1 MVPSV
6 IKLIRL
12 VGLLRLVGLVGL
24 VELRATRAE
33 PWRASDALAPSELSA
48 MLAKGSTPSIVY
60 VGPPTLFRAGH
71 IPGATLHGPTSD
83 PDALRELK
91 RWAGSLPRSGMLVIY
106 CGCCP
111 LDKCPNVRPA
121 FSALRKLGFTN
132 LRLLHLATSFENDW
146 VEKGYPVE
154 R

>member
-1 MVPSV
+1 
-6 IKLIRL
+6 
-12 VGLLRLVGLVGL
+12 
-24 VELRATRAE
+24 
-33 PWRASDALAPSELSA
+33 
-48 MLAKGSTPSIVY
+48 MLAKGSNPSIAY
-60 VGPPTLFRAGH
+60 VGPRTLFRAGH
-71 IPGATLHGPTSD
+71 IPGATFHGPTSD

-121 FSALRKLGFTN
+121 FSALRELGFTN
-132 LRLLHLATSFENDW
+132 LRLLVLGTSFEKDW